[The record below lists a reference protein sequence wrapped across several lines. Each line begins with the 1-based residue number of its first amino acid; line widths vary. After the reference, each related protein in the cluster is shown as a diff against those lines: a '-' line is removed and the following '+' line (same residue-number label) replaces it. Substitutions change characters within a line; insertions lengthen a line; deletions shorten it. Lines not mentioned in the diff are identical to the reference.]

1 MSAQAELAHA
11 LAFLYLTFGQAT
23 DGMLTPEEMRTL
35 AKKLGTRA
43 PELSLDEL
51 GQVLR
56 RAVDAYKAIGSREEK
71 IQTAQGHAAMLRD
84 AVDDAMRRAILGDL
98 VAIAK
103 ADGEVSDEELAFID
117 QTADTLGVQREG

>member
-1 MSAQAELAHA
+1 MSAQAELAQA

-23 DGMLTPEEMRTL
+23 DGTLTAEEMRTL
-35 AKKLGTRA
+35 ADKLGTRA

-56 RAVDAYKAIGSREEK
+56 AAVNAYKVAGTREQRIEA
-71 IQTAQGHAAMLRD
+71 AQVHAAALRD
-84 AVDDAMRRAILGDL
+84 AVDDPMRRAILADL

-103 ADGEVSDEELAFID
+103 ADGDVSDEELEFID
-117 QTADTLGVQREG
+117 RTAQTLGVEREG